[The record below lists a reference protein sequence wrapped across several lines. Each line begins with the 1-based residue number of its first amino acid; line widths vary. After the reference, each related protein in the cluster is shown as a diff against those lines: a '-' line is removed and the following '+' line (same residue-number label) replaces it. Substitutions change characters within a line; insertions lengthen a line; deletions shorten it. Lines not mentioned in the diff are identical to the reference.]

1 MMENYLDHGGLRAVF
16 DFARFES
23 LSPPPAHGCQLVFK
37 ETIIVTQFNNHTN
50 QKICDDLHHLAYS
63 IEMIYDH

>member
-16 DFARFES
+16 DFAHSES

-50 QKICDDLHHLAYS
+50 Q
-63 IEMIYDH
+63 